1 MLKNS
6 NFEIQKLIHEY
17 TETAFDLLKNMNISE
32 LNRQKLKDFGSFL
45 MARDK

>member
-1 MLKNS
+1 
-6 NFEIQKLIHEY
+6 LIHEY
-17 TETAFDLLKNMNISE
+17 TETAFDILKNMNISE